1 MQVLNTTSVPLC
13 TPLLSPGLF
22 DPVGDV
28 PYTSYGVERLV
39 TQESATLALEGAT
52 QSIVLLKN
60 DATAAATAPA
70 TAAATAAATAT
81 ATAAATAAAAARG
94 LSGGLGGGLN
104 TAGDEAPSVETDAAT
119 PLLPRAANMKATTKA
134 AAAAPL
140 LPLSPGTKVA
150 LIGPHFNATADLLSN
165 YRGDNNLVYDHSP
178 LLAMARRGKV
188 VGHAMGSG
196 MSDPDESGFAAAVAL
211 AKGADVAV
219 VFLGLHPQ
227 WFDNVPYNDANEG
240 EGRDRANITLPDVQ
254 LKLLQ
259 AVVGAGTPVV
269 LVLIN
274 GGQLAIPWAKMHV
287 SAIVEAF
294 YPGQMGRDAIAAVLY
309 GDVSPSG
316 RLPYT
321 MYDDDFVGRRPDI
334 GDMSLSAN
342 GGITCVWLRGKW
354 L

>member
-1 MQVLNTTSVPLC
+1 MFPF
-13 TPLLSPGLF
+13 LSPGLF
-22 DPVGDV
+22 DPVGAV
-28 PYTSYGVERLV
+28 PYTSYGVEKLV
-39 TQESATLALEGAT
+39 TPESAALALEGAT

-60 DATAAATAPA
+60 DA
-70 TAAATAAATAT
+70 
-81 ATAAATAAAAARG
+81 AAAAAAADTAADTAGTGTAAAVG
-94 LSGGLGGGLN
+94 LSGGLGGDLN
-104 TAGDEAPSVETDAAT
+104 TAGDEAPRVETDAVT
-119 PLLPRAANMKATTKA
+119 PLLPRAANMKATSKTA

-140 LPLSPGTKVA
+140 LPLSAGTKVA
-150 LIGPHFNATADLLSN
+150 LIGPHFNATTDLLSN
-165 YRGDNNLVYDHSP
+165 YRGDNNIVYDHSP

-188 VGHAMGSG
+188 VGHAFGSG

-211 AKGADVAV
+211 AKKADVAV

-227 WFDNVPYNDANEG
+227 WFDDVPYNDANEG

-274 GGQLAIPWAKMHV
+274 GGQLAIPWAKIHV
-287 SAIVEAF
+287 PAIVEAF
-294 YPGQMGRDAIAAVLY
+294 YPGQMGGDAIAAVLY

-342 GGITCVWLRGKW
+342 GGITCVWLLGNDCEMSE
-354 L
+354 